1 MMATTGS
8 ARQTAAE
15 TVTARFPATPNQERY
30 WRESR
35 SGPAGNALNIVYC
48 RRLRGLVSDEA
59 IATALQGL
67 VDRHEILRTRF
78 REDSGGTLMQEV
90 LGSLRFKL
98 DEVDLRTLDPERRQA
113 ELQRL
118 GKAEACRPF
127 DFSSAASEGGLF
139 RALLIR
145 TASDEAFIYFIF
157 HHLVMDG
164 WSMDLITREFGELA
178 AAADA
183 GSPADL
189 PAVEMHFGDYAR
201 WQADVLAGDAL
212 AAERDYWG
220 RQLEGLPDFRITPD
234 RPGEASGEPSEIRS
248 IMLPRELSDAFETLA
263 RQTDHTL
270 FSLATAAAAAALHV
284 FSGEPEVVLG
294 TQVAGRDDP
303 DSESIVGP
311 LLNTVVLRIP
321 VEPEN
326 DFLSFAA
333 GVRDRGREA
342 IAHQLLP
349 FADLAGGSAPLYRV
363 NLVVQRT
370 YISSSSVKNRT
381 YGAFRIESFPAP
393 STAAQWELNLFMV
406 GREEGWRLSCEA
418 PPALYDTATIDALL
432 SVWKGVIE
440 GAVADAAS
448 PIADLVPDVPPQAR
462 SRTAAAPSRAHP
474 LPAKKGPVINPRLEA
489 LDERIL
495 TLQSKGSGTPI
506 LAINN
511 ASVLYP
517 VAKAIGENH
526 PFVDLHFCPSSTP
539 IALPRRHFSD
549 YARDAV
555 EMIRRARPHGPY
567 ALFGL
572 CVCGSI
578 AIEAARIL
586 QSEGE
591 TVELVILSDTY
602 RPGFRER
609 MSWLDRHIR
618 AWQVRYLSTTR
629 LWRRTQSGELSFAQF
644 LDNYRLFRKLGLSKL
659 AARFGAAK
667 GTEAPSAM
675 TDSNRWFVEGVLLP
689 SEADFEPEPYSG
701 PVVLFRSED
710 APVGRLFPHD
720 FGWSRYL
727 KGPFEVVMCPGTH
740 DTMFRTAG
748 AEIIGEA
755 VRRLLSTRES

>member
-1 MMATTGS
+1 MATTGT

-15 TVTARFPATPNQERY
+15 TVVARFPATPNQQLY

-35 SGPAGNALNIVYC
+35 FGSAGNALNIVYC
-48 RRLRGLVSDEA
+48 RRLRGGVSDEA
-59 IATALQGL
+59 IATALQAL
-67 VDRHEILRTRF
+67 VGRHEILRTRF
-78 REDSGGTLMQEV
+78 REDVDGTLVQEV
-90 LGSLRFKL
+90 LESWRFKL
-98 DEVDLRTLDPERRQA
+98 DEVDLRTLDPDRRQA

-127 DFSSAASEGGLF
+127 DFSGTASEGCLF

-145 TASDEAFIYFIF
+145 TAPDEAFIYFIF

-183 GSPADL
+183 ERSTDL

-212 AAERDYWG
+212 AAEREYW
-220 RQLEGLPDFRITPD
+220 REQLDGLPVFRVTPD
-234 RPGEASGEPSEIRS
+234 RPGKALGEPSEIRS
-248 IMLPRELSDAFETLA
+248 IMLPRDLSDAFEALA
-263 RQTDHTL
+263 RQTDHTQ
-270 FSLATAAAAAALHV
+270 FSLSTAAAAAALHL
-284 FSGEPEVVLG
+284 FTGEPEVVLG

-303 DSESIVGP
+303 DSERIVGP
-311 LLNTVVLRIP
+311 LLNTVVLRVP
-321 VEPEN
+321 VEPDS

-333 GVRDRGREA
+333 DVRDLGREA

-349 FADLAGGSAPLYRV
+349 FAEMAGGSTPPYRV

-370 YISSSSVKNRT
+370 YISSSSVENRT

-393 STAAQWELNLFMV
+393 STAAQWDLSLFMV

-418 PPALYDTATIDALL
+418 PPALYHTATIDALL
-432 SVWKGVIE
+432 AVWKAVIE
-440 GAVADAAS
+440 GAVADAAL
-448 PIADLVPDVPPQAR
+448 PLTDLLPDVPPQAR
-462 SRTAAAPSRAHP
+462 SRTRAPARTRP
-474 LPAKKGPVINPRLEA
+474 LPAKRAPVVNPRLEA

-495 TLQSKGSGTPI
+495 TLQGKGSGTPI
-506 LAINN
+506 MAINN
-511 ASVLYP
+511 ASMLYP

-526 PFVDLHFCPSSTP
+526 PFFDLHFCPSATP

-549 YARDAV
+549 HARDAV

-572 CVCGSI
+572 CVCGAI

-609 MSWLDRHIR
+609 MGWLDRHIR
-618 AWQVRYLSTTR
+618 AWQVRYLSTAK
-629 LWRRTQSGELSFAQF
+629 LWRRTRCGELSFAQF
-644 LDNYRLFRKLGLSKL
+644 LDNYRIFRKLGLSRL
-659 AARFGAAK
+659 AARFGATK
-667 GTEAPSAM
+667 GAQPPSAM
-675 TDSNRWFVEGVLLP
+675 TDSNRWFVEGVLLQ
-689 SEADFEPEPYSG
+689 SEADFELEPYSG
-701 PVVLFRSED
+701 PVVHFRSAD
-710 APVGRLFPHD
+710 AYVGRLFPYD
-720 FGWSRYL
+720 FGWKDYL
-727 KGPFEVVMCPGTH
+727 TGPVEIVECPGTH

-748 AEIIGEA
+748 AKVIGET
-755 VRRLLSTRES
+755 VRKLLSPQEG